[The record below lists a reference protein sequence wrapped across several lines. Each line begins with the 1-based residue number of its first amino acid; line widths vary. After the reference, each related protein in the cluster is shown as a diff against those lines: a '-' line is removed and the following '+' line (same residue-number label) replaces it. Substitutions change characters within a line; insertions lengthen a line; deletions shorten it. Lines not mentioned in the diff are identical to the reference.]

1 MRSISVGD
9 TVRFLNSVGGGR
21 VKGFQSKQIAIVE
34 DEHGFDVPVLVSE
47 LVVIK
52 SVEEELEKIKAT
64 SDAAVMDENTRSK
77 LGSKPGWEKGFKPGS
92 ETGLGRVDKPGT
104 GLKMSGKWESEK
116 SNPMSQSE
124 AERPVAIVETP
135 EGEQI
140 TACLAYLPMDSK
152 NISTTAYECYF
163 VNDSNYFLYFNYMSR
178 ENNAWKSRCT
188 DLVEPNTKV
197 FVEEFDKTE
206 LNEIEKVAVQFI
218 AFKRNKPYAFK
229 NPGSVELRIDTVKFY
244 KLHSFQENDYF
255 EEDALIYYLMRED
268 LPEEELL
275 VSAGDLE
282 RAMNEKRRANQP
294 ARTRRKRIEQ
304 PEKAKVVEVDLHIN
318 QLLDTT
324 AGMNNADIL
333 EYQLK
338 KFNETMQA
346 HLKQKGKRLVF
357 IHGKGDGVLRQA
369 IVNEL
374 KKKYPSCYSQDA
386 SFKEYGFGA
395 TMVTIK

>member
-9 TVRFLNSVGGGR
+9 TVRFLNSVGEGR
-21 VKGFQSKQIAIVE
+21 VKGFQNKQVAIVE
-34 DEHGFDVPVLVSE
+34 DEHGFDVPMLVSE

-52 SVEEELEKIKAT
+52 SAEEELEKINAT
-64 SDAAVMDENTRSK
+64 SDAAVMGENAQGK
-77 LGSKPGWEKGFKPGS
+77 IGSKTGWEKGLKPEL
-92 ETGLGRVDKPGT
+92 ETGLGRLDKSGAKLGRLDNRESGT
-104 GLKMSGKWESEK
+104 SQ
-116 SNPMSQSE
+116 PMFQPK
-124 AERPVAIVETP
+124 RPIEMVETP

-140 TACLAYLPMDSK
+140 TACLAYLPVDSK
-152 NISTTAYECYF
+152 NISTTSYECYF

-178 ENNAWKSRCT
+178 ENNAWKSRHT

-255 EEDALIYYLMRED
+255 DEDALIYYLIRED

-294 ARTRRKRIEQ
+294 ARARRKRVGQ

-338 KFNETMQA
+338 KFNETMQT
-346 HLKQKGKRLVF
+346 HLNQKGKKLVF

-369 IVNEL
+369 ILSEL

-386 SFKEYGFGA
+386 SFKEYGYGA
-395 TMVTIK
+395 TMVTIR

>member
-9 TVRFLNSVGGGR
+9 TVRFLNSVGEGR
-21 VKGFQSKQIAIVE
+21 VKGFQNKQIAIVE

-52 SVEEELEKIKAT
+52 SAEEELEKIKAT
-64 SDAAVMDENTRSK
+64 SDAAEMDESTSGKLESK
-77 LGSKPGWEKGFKPGS
+77 TGWEKRLKPK
-92 ETGLGRVDKPGT
+92 RP
-104 GLKMSGKWESEK
+104 
-116 SNPMSQSE
+116 
-124 AERPVAIVETP
+124 AEMIETP

-152 NISTTAYECYF
+152 NLSTTAYECYF

-178 ENNAWKSRCT
+178 ENNAWKSRHT

-206 LNEIEKVAVQFI
+206 LNDIEKVAVQFI
-218 AFKRNKPYAFK
+218 AFKRDKPYAFK

-275 VSAGDLE
+275 VSASDLE
-282 RAMNEKRRANQP
+282 RAMTEKRRADQP
-294 ARTRRKRIEQ
+294 ARARRKRTGQ

-338 KFNETMQA
+338 KFNETMRE
-346 HLKQKGKRLVF
+346 HVNNKGKKLVF

-374 KKKYPSCYSQDA
+374 KRKYPSCYSQDA
-386 SFKEYGFGA
+386 SFKEYGYGA
-395 TMVTIK
+395 TMVTIR

>member
-9 TVRFLNSVGGGR
+9 TVRFLNSVGEGR
-21 VKGFQSKQIAIVE
+21 VKGFQNKQVAIVE
-34 DEHGFDVPVLVSE
+34 DEHGFDVPMLVSE

-52 SVEEELEKIKAT
+52 SAEEELEKINAT
-64 SDAAVMDENTRSK
+64 SDAAVMGENAQGK
-77 LGSKPGWEKGFKPGS
+77 IGSKTGWEKGLKPEL
-92 ETGLGRVDKPGT
+92 ETGLGRLDKSGAKLGRLDNRESGT
-104 GLKMSGKWESEK
+104 DQ
-116 SNPMSQSE
+116 PMFQPK
-124 AERPVAIVETP
+124 RPIEMVETL

-140 TACLAYLPMDSK
+140 TACLAYLPVDSK
-152 NISTTAYECYF
+152 NLSTTSYECYF

-178 ENNAWKSRCT
+178 ENNAWKSRHT

-255 EEDALIYYLMRED
+255 DEDALIYYLIRED

-294 ARTRRKRIEQ
+294 ARARRKRVGQ

-338 KFNETMQA
+338 KFNETMQT
-346 HLKQKGKRLVF
+346 HLNQKGKKLVF

-369 IVNEL
+369 ILSEL

-386 SFKEYGFGA
+386 SFKEYGYGA
-395 TMVTIK
+395 TMVTIR

>member
-1 MRSISVGD
+1 M
-9 TVRFLNSVGGGR
+9 
-21 VKGFQSKQIAIVE
+21 KGFQNKQVAIVE
-34 DEHGFDVPVLVSE
+34 DEHGFDVPMLVSE

-52 SVEEELEKIKAT
+52 SAEEELEKIKAT
-64 SDAAVMDENTRSK
+64 SDAAAMDENAQGK
-77 LGSKPGWEKGFKPGS
+77 IGSKTGWEKGLKPEL
-92 ETGLGRVDKPGT
+92 ETGLGRLDKSGAKLGRSDNRESGT
-104 GLKMSGKWESEK
+104 GQ
-116 SNPMSQSE
+116 PMFQP
-124 AERPVAIVETP
+124 ERPVEMVETP

-140 TACLAYLPMDSK
+140 TACLAYLPVDSK
-152 NISTTAYECYF
+152 NLSTSSYECYF

-178 ENNAWKSRCT
+178 ENNAWKSRHT

-255 EEDALIYYLMRED
+255 DEDALIYYLIRED

-294 ARTRRKRIEQ
+294 ARARRKRVGQ

-338 KFNETMQA
+338 KFNETMQT
-346 HLKQKGKRLVF
+346 HLNQKGKKLVF

-369 IVNEL
+369 ILSEL

-386 SFKEYGFGA
+386 SFKEYGYGA
-395 TMVTIK
+395 TMVTIR

>member
-9 TVRFLNSVGGGR
+9 TVRFLNSVGEGR
-21 VKGFQSKQIAIVE
+21 VKGFQNKQVAIVE
-34 DEHGFDVPVLVSE
+34 DEHGFDVPMLVSE

-52 SVEEELEKIKAT
+52 SAEEELEKINAT
-64 SDAAVMDENTRSK
+64 SDAAVMGENAQGK
-77 LGSKPGWEKGFKPGS
+77 IGSKTGWEKGLKPEL
-92 ETGLGRVDKPGT
+92 ETGLGRLDKSGAKLGRSDNRESGT
-104 GLKMSGKWESEK
+104 GQ
-116 SNPMSQSE
+116 PMFQP
-124 AERPVAIVETP
+124 ERPVEMVETP

-140 TACLAYLPMDSK
+140 TACLAYLPVDSK
-152 NISTTAYECYF
+152 NLSTSSYECYF

-178 ENNAWKSRCT
+178 ENNAWKSRHT

-255 EEDALIYYLMRED
+255 DEDALIYYLIRED

-294 ARTRRKRIEQ
+294 ARARRKRVGQ

-338 KFNETMQA
+338 KFNETMQT
-346 HLKQKGKRLVF
+346 HLNQKGKKLVF

-369 IVNEL
+369 ILSEL

-386 SFKEYGFGA
+386 SFKEYGYGA
-395 TMVTIK
+395 TMVTIR

>member
-1 MRSISVGD
+1 M
-9 TVRFLNSVGGGR
+9 
-21 VKGFQSKQIAIVE
+21 KGFQSKQVAIVE

-52 SVEEELEKIKAT
+52 SAEEDLEKIKAT
-64 SDAAVMDENTRSK
+64 TDAAATDENTQGNLELK
-77 LGSKPGWEKGFKPGS
+77 TGWEKGFKPGM
-92 ETGLGRVDKPGT
+92 EAEQERVSKPGT
-104 GLKMSGKWESEK
+104 GLEKSGKWDLGAAQ
-116 SNPMSQSE
+116 PMLQPE
-124 AERPVAIVETP
+124 PEPKRPVAVVETP

-140 TACLAYLPMDSK
+140 TACLAYLPMDCK
-152 NISTTAYECYF
+152 NLSTTAYECYF

-178 ENNAWKSRCT
+178 ENNAWKSRHT

-255 EEDALIYYLMRED
+255 EEDALIYYLVRED
-268 LPEEELL
+268 LPEEEML

-282 RAMNEKRRANQP
+282 RAMTEKRRVDRP
-294 ARTRRKRIEQ
+294 ARAKRKRTGQ

-338 KFNETMQA
+338 KFNEMMQE
-346 HLKQKGKRLVF
+346 HLNQNGKRLVF

-374 KKKYPSCYSQDA
+374 KKKYPTCYSQDA
-386 SFKEYGFGA
+386 SFKEYGYGA
-395 TMVTIK
+395 TMVTIR

>member
-9 TVRFLNSVGGGR
+9 TVRFLNSVGEGR
-21 VKGFQSKQIAIVE
+21 VKGFQNKQVAIVE
-34 DEHGFDVPVLVSE
+34 DEHGFDVPMLVSE

-52 SVEEELEKIKAT
+52 SAEEELEKIKAT
-64 SDAAVMDENTRSK
+64 SDAAAMDENAQGK
-77 LGSKPGWEKGFKPGS
+77 IGSKTGWEKGLKPEL
-92 ETGLGRVDKPGT
+92 ETGLGRLDKSGAKLGRSDNRESGT
-104 GLKMSGKWESEK
+104 GQ
-116 SNPMSQSE
+116 PMFQP
-124 AERPVAIVETP
+124 ERPVEMVETP

-140 TACLAYLPMDSK
+140 TACLAYLPVDSK
-152 NISTTAYECYF
+152 NLSTSSYECYF

-178 ENNAWKSRCT
+178 ENNAWKSRHT

-255 EEDALIYYLMRED
+255 DEDALIYYLIRED

-294 ARTRRKRIEQ
+294 ARARRKRVGQ

-338 KFNETMQA
+338 KFNETMQT
-346 HLKQKGKRLVF
+346 HLNQKGKKLVF

-369 IVNEL
+369 ILSEL

-386 SFKEYGFGA
+386 SFKEYGYGA
-395 TMVTIK
+395 TMVTIR

>member
-9 TVRFLNSVGGGR
+9 TVRFLNTVGEGR
-21 VKGFQSKQIAIVE
+21 VKGFQNKQIAIVE
-34 DEHGFDVPVLVSE
+34 DEHGFDVPMLVSE

-52 SVEEELEKIKAT
+52 SAEEELEKIKAT
-64 SDAAVMDENTRSK
+64 SDAAEMDESTSGKLESK
-77 LGSKPGWEKGFKPGS
+77 TGWERRL
-92 ETGLGRVDKPGT
+92 E
-104 GLKMSGKWESEK
+104 LK
-116 SNPMSQSE
+116 
-124 AERPVAIVETP
+124 RPVEIVETP

-140 TACLAYLPMDSK
+140 TACLAYLPIDSK
-152 NISTTAYECYF
+152 NLSTTAYECYF

-178 ENNAWKSRCT
+178 ENNAWKSRHT
-188 DLVEPNTKV
+188 DLIEPNTKV

-206 LNEIEKVAVQFI
+206 LNDIEKVAVQFI

-282 RAMNEKRRANQP
+282 RAMNEKRRADQP
-294 ARTRRKRIEQ
+294 TRVKRKRVGQ

-318 QLLDTT
+318 QLLDTMT
-324 AGMNNADIL
+324 GMNNADIL

-338 KFNETMQA
+338 KFNETMQT
-346 HLKQKGKRLVF
+346 HLKQKGKKLVF
-357 IHGKGDGVLRQA
+357 VHGKGDGVLRQA
-369 IVNEL
+369 ILSEL

-395 TMVTIK
+395 TMVTIR

>member
-1 MRSISVGD
+1 M
-9 TVRFLNSVGGGR
+9 
-21 VKGFQSKQIAIVE
+21 KGFQSKQVAIVE
-34 DEHGFDVPVLVSE
+34 DEHGFDVPILVSE

-52 SVEEELEKIKAT
+52 SAEEELEKIKAT
-64 SDAAVMDENTRSK
+64 SDAAAVDENTRSK
-77 LGSKPGWEKGFKPGS
+77 LGSKPGWKKGLKPGA
-92 ETGLGRVDKPGT
+92 ETGQ
-104 GLKMSGKWESEK
+104 
-116 SNPMSQSE
+116 PMSQPE
-124 AERPVAIVETP
+124 PERPVAVVETP

-152 NISTTAYECYF
+152 NLSTSAYECYF

-178 ENNAWKSRCT
+178 ENNAWKSRHT

-197 FVEEFDKTE
+197 FVEEFNKSE
-206 LNEIEKVAVQFI
+206 LNEIEKVAVQYI
-218 AFKRNKPYAFK
+218 AFKRNRPYSFK

-255 EEDALIYYLMRED
+255 DEDALIYYLVRED

-282 RAMNEKRRANQP
+282 RAMNEKRRADQP
-294 ARTRRKRIEQ
+294 ARIRRKRTRQ
-304 PEKAKVVEVDLHIN
+304 PEQAKMVEVDLHIN

-333 EYQLK
+333 EHQLK
-338 KFNETMQA
+338 KFNETMQV
-346 HLKQKGKRLVF
+346 HLNQKGKKLVF

-369 IVNEL
+369 ILSEL

-395 TMVTIK
+395 TMVTIR

>member
-9 TVRFLNSVGGGR
+9 TVRFLNSVGEGR
-21 VKGFQSKQIAIVE
+21 VKGFQNKQIAIVE

-52 SVEEELEKIKAT
+52 SAEEELEKIKAT
-64 SDAAVMDENTRSK
+64 SDAAVMDENAQGK
-77 LGSKPGWEKGFKPGS
+77 IGSKTGWEKGLKPKTDAGMGRLGKP
-92 ETGLGRVDKPGT
+92 ETGIRR
-104 GLKMSGKWESEK
+104 SGKWESATGQ
-116 SNPMSQSE
+116 PMFQPESKHTVTTE
-124 AERPVAIVETP
+124 ETP

-152 NISTTAYECYF
+152 NLSTTAYECYF

-178 ENNAWKSRCT
+178 ENNVWKSRHT
-188 DLVEPNTKV
+188 DLVEPNTKI

-255 EEDALIYYLMRED
+255 EEDALIYYLIRED

-282 RAMNEKRRANQP
+282 RAMNEKRRADRP
-294 ARTRRKRIEQ
+294 ARSRRKRTGQ

-338 KFNETMQA
+338 KFNETIQA
-346 HLKQKGKRLVF
+346 HLNQKGKRLVF

-369 IVNEL
+369 ILSEL

-386 SFKEYGFGA
+386 SFKEYGYGA
-395 TMVTIK
+395 TMVTLR

>member
-9 TVRFLNSVGGGR
+9 TVRFLNSVGEGR
-21 VKGFQSKQIAIVE
+21 VKGFQNKQVAIVE
-34 DEHGFDVPVLVSE
+34 DEHGFDVPMLVSE

-52 SVEEELEKIKAT
+52 SAEEELEKIKAT
-64 SDAAVMDENTRSK
+64 SDAAAMDENAQGK
-77 LGSKPGWEKGFKPGS
+77 IGSKTGWEKGLKPEL
-92 ETGLGRVDKPGT
+92 ETGLGRLDKSGAKLGRSNNRESGT
-104 GLKMSGKWESEK
+104 GQ
-116 SNPMSQSE
+116 PMFQP
-124 AERPVAIVETP
+124 ERPVEMVETP

-140 TACLAYLPMDSK
+140 TACLAYLPVDSK
-152 NISTTAYECYF
+152 NLSTSSYECYF

-178 ENNAWKSRCT
+178 ENNAWKSRHT

-255 EEDALIYYLMRED
+255 DEDALIYYLIRED

-294 ARTRRKRIEQ
+294 ARARRKRVGQ

-338 KFNETMQA
+338 KFNETMQT
-346 HLKQKGKRLVF
+346 HLNQKGKKLVF

-369 IVNEL
+369 ILSEL

-386 SFKEYGFGA
+386 SFKEYGYGA
-395 TMVTIK
+395 TMVTLR

>member
-9 TVRFLNSVGGGR
+9 TVRFLNSVGEGR
-21 VKGFQSKQIAIVE
+21 VKGFQNKQVAIVE
-34 DEHGFDVPVLVSE
+34 DEHGFDVPMLVSE

-64 SDAAVMDENTRSK
+64 SDAAAMDENAQGK
-77 LGSKPGWEKGFKPGS
+77 IGSKTGWEKGLKPEL
-92 ETGLGRVDKPGT
+92 ETGLGRLDKSGAKLGRSNNRESGT
-104 GLKMSGKWESEK
+104 GQ
-116 SNPMSQSE
+116 PMFQP
-124 AERPVAIVETP
+124 ERPVEMVETP

-140 TACLAYLPMDSK
+140 TACLAYLPVDSK
-152 NISTTAYECYF
+152 NLSTSSYECYF

-178 ENNAWKSRCT
+178 ENNAWKSRHT

-255 EEDALIYYLMRED
+255 DEDALIYYLIRED

-294 ARTRRKRIEQ
+294 ARARRKRVGQ

-338 KFNETMQA
+338 KFNETMQT
-346 HLKQKGKRLVF
+346 HLNQKGKKLVF

-369 IVNEL
+369 ILSEL

-386 SFKEYGFGA
+386 SFKEYGYGA
-395 TMVTIK
+395 TMVTLR